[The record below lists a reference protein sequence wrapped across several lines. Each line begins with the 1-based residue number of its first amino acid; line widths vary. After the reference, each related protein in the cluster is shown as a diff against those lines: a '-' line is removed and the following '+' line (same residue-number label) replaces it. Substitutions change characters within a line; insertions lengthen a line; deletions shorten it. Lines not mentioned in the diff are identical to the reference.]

1 VAEPAQQQRGEDK
14 AAGEFVCPEC
24 GRAFARPQALGAHR
38 RAAHGIAGSSRSS
51 APRRQRRQA
60 QATAAQATGATAAQ
74 PRQASGRRRRSGGSN
89 RPSTTRTERPSV
101 NRDALL
107 QALFPNGIPARKNVI
122 RAVNAWLDEADR
134 LAQTR

>member
-1 VAEPAQQQRGEDK
+1 VAESVQEQRGEDK
-14 AAGEFVCPEC
+14 AAGEYVCPEC

-38 RAAHGIAGSSRSS
+38 RAAHGIAGSSRGS
-51 APRRQRRQA
+51 APHGRRRQA
-60 QATAAQATGATAAQ
+60 RATPT
-74 PRQASGRRRRSGGSN
+74 QASGTAGAQPSPASSPRRRSGASN
-89 RPSTTRTERPSV
+89 RRSAPRTERPSV

-107 QALFPNGIPARKNVI
+107 QALFPNGIPAREQVI